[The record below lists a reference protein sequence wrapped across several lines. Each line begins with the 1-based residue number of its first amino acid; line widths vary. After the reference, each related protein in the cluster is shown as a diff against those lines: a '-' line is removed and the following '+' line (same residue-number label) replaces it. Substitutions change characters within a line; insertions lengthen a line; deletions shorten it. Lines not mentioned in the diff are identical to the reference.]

1 MQGPQVNYPRYDYSG
16 HRVAVLG
23 GTAGTGLAI
32 AHAFA
37 DAGAD
42 VVVTGSAHLTGFYDA
57 DLTRFAYRPLALDHQ
72 ESIIDFARR
81 TDRLDVL
88 VVSGGPELPRHLGQS
103 DREFLAEAS
112 RLGLI
117 GPVQAA
123 RRLRDALSA
132 SAAQGGGAVVCTQ
145 GATRWWTVDGS
156 GAPEAEELLSSSVAE
171 LGDSLAGRGVRVNAC
186 LAERPVAPA
195 YHVEIGRN
203 APRTSGT
210 LLARP
215 RRVRGSLAE
224 ATRAA
229 VVDVV
234 QFLSSAAA
242 AGITGQTLRVG

>member
-1 MQGPQVNYPRYDYSG
+1 MNYPRYDYTG

-23 GTAGTGLAI
+23 GTQGTGLAI

-37 DAGAD
+37 DAGAE
-42 VVVTGSAHLTGFYDA
+42 VVVTGSQHLTGFYDA
-57 DLTRFAYRPLALDHQ
+57 DLTRFTYRQLALDHQ
-72 ESIIDFARR
+72 ESIIDLARR
-81 TDRLDVL
+81 TERLDAL
-88 VVSGGPELPRHLGQS
+88 VVAASPELPRQVGKA

-112 RLGLI
+112 RLGLV
-117 GPVQAA
+117 GPVQAV
-123 RRLRDALSA
+123 RRLRDALGA
-132 SAAQGGGAVVCTQ
+132 SVVQGGGAVVCTQ
-145 GATRWWTVDGS
+145 AAARWWAVDGL
-156 GAPEAEELLSSSVAE
+156 PAEESERQLS
-171 LGDSLAGRGVRVNAC
+171 RGVVDLAETLGARGIRVNAC
-186 LAERPVAPA
+186 LSERPVVPA

-210 LLARP
+210 LMARP

-234 QFLSSAAA
+234 QFLASAGS